1 MRRLPGCRRP
11 RRRPPRAS
19 SRRRRREPRV
29 PITRPIKTVRPVS
42 TSSEGTQRPAS
53 PRYRASSPSSV
64 ARLPPSRSMARLQDK
79 IVLITGAAGAVG
91 RAVAAAVKREGG
103 SVIATDLAGQA
114 GIDHA
119 LDVTAEE
126 AWQGVLAAVDRRH
139 GRLDGLVNS
148 AGIVHLGT
156 VEDTDYATWR
166 RVLAVNLDGTFL
178 GCRHALPLLKRSGG
192 AIVNLSSI
200 SGIVGGHNLAAY
212 NASKGGVRLLTKSVA
227 LYGAR
232 LKPPVRCNSIH
243 PAFLEGPMVE
253 DILAQTGRPDIAR
266 GQLAR
271 DIPLGRLGEPAEVA
285 ELCVYL
291 LSDESRFVTGAE
303 FAIDGGLTA
312 R

>member
-1 MRRLPGCRRP
+1 
-11 RRRPPRAS
+11 
-19 SRRRRREPRV
+19 
-29 PITRPIKTVRPVS
+29 
-42 TSSEGTQRPAS
+42 
-53 PRYRASSPSSV
+53 
-64 ARLPPSRSMARLQDK
+64 MARLQDK

-91 RAVAAAVKREGG
+91 RAVAAAIKREGG
-103 SVIATDLAGQA
+103 NVIATDLAGQA
-114 GIDHA
+114 GIDHV
-119 LDVTAEE
+119 LDVTAESD
-126 AWQGVLAAVDRRH
+126 WQNALAAVDRRH

-232 LKPPVRCNSIH
+232 LKPPVRCNSVH

-253 DILAQTGRPDIAR
+253 DILAQTGRPDVAR